1 MTGILKVLDGKRAH
15 LDELERSETEA
26 RRLDTALDRALNRV
40 KPIDSDGE
48 VSSPSDSTS
57 PPAPTQQPQDNL
69 SSSRTSTS
77 MSKSGSLGFL
87 GALSHTLQTVI
98 DVDPESSRRSNITKT
113 RELISQLELGV
124 KATQT
129 DLRYASQTIQAD
141 LDRFQRQKV
150 TDLREMTLGLA
161 GFHLDWCKK
170 VNSLRVKC
178 ELVTDSVAE
187 FGAVGSGQEGC

>member
-1 MTGILKVLDGKRAH
+1 MLDGKRAH

-26 RRLDTALDRALNRV
+26 RRLDTALDRALNRN
-40 KPIDSDGE
+40 KPTEGE
-48 VSSPSDSTS
+48 DPAQSDSTS
-57 PPAPTQQPQDNL
+57 PPAQQPPAENL
-69 SSSRTSTS
+69 SSSRSSTS

-87 GALSHTLQTVI
+87 GALSHTIQTVI

-113 RELISQLELGV
+113 RELISQLEQGV

-170 VNSLRVKC
+170 VRM
-178 ELVTDSVAE
+178 
-187 FGAVGSGQEGC
+187 FF